1 MMEHFRVLADDV
13 AYKVLLIK
21 SELKRN
27 IWFDVRRRLPL
38 KSAHKFACKP
48 TEKCPPYKQ
57 LLCKSA
63 SFNLAPIVNPVDLCL
78 RDSHDRHF
86 KPILE
91 FSDHVYTTDIAFL
104 LPKSL

>member
-1 MMEHFRVLADDV
+1 MEHFRVLADDV
-13 AYKVLLIK
+13 ADKVLLIK

-57 LLCKSA
+57 LLGKSA
-63 SFNLAPIVNPVDLCL
+63 SFNLAPIVNPVDFPNNLI
-78 RDSHDRHF
+78 DRALF
-86 KPILE
+86 TRFPR
-91 FSDHVYTTDIAFL
+91 SAF
-104 LPKSL
+104 